1 MRGTKE
7 RLSETQNARQGEGFA
22 LGYWLICIC
31 LVWGALRTS
40 MCPCPVDS
48 HADLEVG
55 EEIWVAAEKIWTSE
69 NIGGDGSC
77 EGE

>member
-1 MRGTKE
+1 M
-7 RLSETQNARQGEGFA
+7 LSP
-22 LGYWLICIC
+22 
-31 LVWGALRTS
+31 GALRTS
-40 MCPCPVDS
+40 IWPCPVDS

-77 EGE
+77 GGE